1 MSGTN
6 LGPHHDLGKRLSGIE
21 EKLRIAINR
30 DVLANGAHVTG
41 DTVTSG
47 LFYSGAGR
55 TAVAVSPIAAYWS
68 PSGALGVASS
78 SSVEI
83 KTDIEP
89 ADPSDLVAAV
99 YSLALVRFRYRQH
112 VDELGDD
119 APHLLGSI
127 SEYVDKTPLREFL
140 GREEDGAPSSITWER
155 FSIPLLAA
163 VQDLDRRLKS
173 LGA

>member
-1 MSGTN
+1 M
-6 LGPHHDLGKRLSGIE
+6 
-21 EKLRIAINR
+21 LRIAINR
-30 DVLANGAHVTG
+30 DVLANGAQVTG
-41 DTVTSG
+41 DTVTTG
-47 LFYSGAGR
+47 LFYSPLGR
-55 TAVAVSPIAAYWS
+55 THNVTSGAAAYFDAN
-68 PSGALGVASS
+68 GALGLASS
-78 SSVEI
+78 SSVEL
-83 KTDIEP
+83 KTDVEP
-89 ADPSDLVAAV
+89 AEPSDLVAAV

-127 SEYVDKTPLREFL
+127 SEYVDRTPLREFL
-140 GREEDGAPSSITWER
+140 GREEDGTPSSITWER